1 MRPPVRDAAPK
12 PPRRPAGAGVRQR
25 VKAYFDERRLLK
37 YIVYCGL
44 GGFFIGYL
52 FITLLF
58 FPGFGRSA
66 IVTVPDVR
74 GMTQSAARRALSKA
88 GLEFT
93 RGTTLN
99 NPRVA
104 QNRVLSQVPLPGQE
118 AARGSDVRIILSAG
132 PDRRPVPS
140 VEGLDKDEAISLL
153 QRMGFQVRLRTL
165 QNMKEEGSLLGMEPR
180 AGTQVPMP
188 GVVILSISAGPPMM
202 LAPSVLGTTQDDAA
216 AKLEAAGL
224 RLGRVGYDPEATAP
238 VGSVV
243 AQSPEAGDSIRV
255 GSAVRVTLSG
265 SDPNPAPPPDSA
277 AAAAPADSAAAAQ
290 PAEGEPEPEP
300 QPEPAPPPAPGAGT
314 RGRDRG

>member
-1 MRPPVRDAAPK
+1 MKPAVREPAR
-12 PPRRPAGAGVRQR
+12 PPRRPAGAGVRRR
-25 VKAYFDERRLLK
+25 VKAYLDERRLLK
-37 YIVYCGL
+37 YILCCGL
-44 GGFFIGYL
+44 GGFFAGYL

-99 NPRVA
+99 NPRVG
-104 QNRVLSQVPLPGQE
+104 QGRVLSQVPLPGQE

-140 VEGLDKDEAISLL
+140 LEGMEKDEAISLL
-153 QRMGFQVRLRTL
+153 QRMGFQVRLRTVR
-165 QNMKEEGSLLGMEPR
+165 NMKEEGALLGMEPR
-180 AGTQVPMP
+180 AGVQVPMP
-188 GVVILSISAGPPMM
+188 AIVILTVSAGPPMM
-202 LAPSVLGTTQDDAA
+202 LAPSVLGTTRDDAA

-224 RLGRVGYDPEATAP
+224 RLGRVGYDPGSTAP
-238 VGSVV
+238 LGDVV
-243 AQSPEAGDSIRV
+243 AQSPAAGDSIRM
-255 GSAVRVTLSG
+255 GGAVRITLSG
-265 SDPNPAPPPDSA
+265 SDPNPPPPADSV
-277 AAAAPADSAAAAQ
+277 AAAPADSAAAAE
-290 PAEGEPEPEP
+290 PADGEPKPEP
-300 QPEPAPPPAPGAGT
+300 PPEPAPPPAPGLGT